1 MALMTALWALLGTH
15 PDSPLPCSAPRCFA
29 CPIPYGVCPALFAA
43 RLNAHH
49 AAAPGAE
56 GDSGDEGGD
65 GDGIFPPEWE
75 AHDDVGQTATHEPK
89 AW

>member
-1 MALMTALWALLGTH
+1 MALVAALWASLDTH
-15 PDSPLPCSAPRCFA
+15 PDSHLPCSAPRRCV
-29 CPIPYGVCPALFAA
+29 CPILCAVCPALFAA

-75 AHDDVGQTATHEPK
+75 AHDDVG
-89 AW
+89 